1 MDTEREG
8 RALAQLARRD
18 LLRTL
23 AVGGVAVAGGVV
35 FESTPAAATPAAS
48 SAQNQIMII
57 RHAEKPPDSG
67 KPYGITPD
75 GTKDDHSLTV
85 AGWTRAGAL
94 VELFAPDNGQYPAG
108 LRKPDRIYAS
118 GGSGNGLRPIQTV
131 TPLAAKMNYKL
142 DTKYGKGDEKGL
154 AKEITQLSGTTL
166 VSWEH
171 ENIQDIIAQ
180 LGTVSPKPPG
190 SWPDAR
196 FDMVWVFVGGPSSWT
211 FSQVPEL
218 LLAGDSSTPL

>member
-1 MDTEREG
+1 MAE
-8 RALAQLARRD
+8 LARRD

-23 AVGGVAVAGGVV
+23 AVGGVAVASGAAFGSVLGAPAGAA
-35 FESTPAAATPAAS
+35 PAA
-48 SAQNQIMII
+48 QNLIMII

-94 VELFAPDNGQYPAG
+94 VELLAPDNGELPAG
-108 LRKPDRIYAS
+108 LRKPDRVYAS
-118 GGSGNGLRPIQTV
+118 GAGEKGQRPIQTV
-131 TPLAAKMNYKL
+131 TPLTAKLGYDL
-142 DTKYGKGDEKGL
+142 DTDYGEGDEQDL
-154 AKEITQLSGTTL
+154 AKEIAGLSGTTL

-171 ENIQDIIAQ
+171 EDIPTIVAA
-180 LGTVSPKPPG
+180 LGTVSPAPPS
-190 SWPDAR
+190 SWPDDR
-196 FDMVWVFVGGPSSWT
+196 FDMVWVLAGGPGSWT
-211 FSQVPEL
+211 FSQVPQL

>member
-1 MDTEREG
+1 MVE
-8 RALAQLARRD
+8 LARRD

-23 AVGGVAVAGGVV
+23 AAGGVAVASGVALGSV
-35 FESTPAAATPAAS
+35 LSAPAGATP
-48 SAQNQIMII
+48 SAQNLIMII

-75 GTKDDHSLTV
+75 GTKDSHSLTV

-94 VELFAPDNGQYPAG
+94 VELFAPDNGILPAG
-108 LRKPDRIYAS
+108 LAKPDRIYAS
-118 GGSGNGLRPIQTV
+118 GAGENGQRPIQTV
-131 TPLAAKMNYKL
+131 TPLAAKLNYDL
-142 DTKYGKGDEKGL
+142 DTDYGKGDESKL
-154 AKEITQLSGTTL
+154 AAEIATLSGTTL

-171 ENIQDIIAQ
+171 EDIPDIVAA
-180 LGTVSPKPPG
+180 LGTVTPAPPD

-196 FDMVWVFVGGPSSWT
+196 FDMVWVLAGGPASWT
-211 FSQVPEL
+211 FRQVPQL